1 MSGHDPIKQAENS
14 NGASFRGIGQS
25 SSWHLGDSYVHP
37 HTRCAEQRFGDACV
51 AFALILYLTVFFPRD
66 CFVCVFSWALA
77 FVSTCLAIGVCFF
90 FAGGPGE
97 SATGTSAGPSQSAQ
111 QHHDLEAAQMAKEK
125 AQNSPRHVDPS
136 VPASK
141 Y

>member
-1 MSGHDPIKQAENS
+1 M
-14 NGASFRGIGQS
+14 
-25 SSWHLGDSYVHP
+25 
-37 HTRCAEQRFGDACV
+37 
-51 AFALILYLTVFFPRD
+51 
-66 CFVCVFSWALA
+66 FSWALA
-77 FVSTCLAIGVCFF
+77 FVCTVLAIGVTFF

-111 QHHDLEAAQMAKEK
+111 AHHDLEATQMEKEK
-125 AQNSPRHVDPS
+125 AQLSPRHVDPS